1 MTLNQNDQGGEGFE
15 PWGDPYGVGGPL
27 KVVRARA
34 VEAQTVRI
42 VFDEPPRALVRSATN
57 DALNPLNYQV
67 AIIAGEGTAPHVVGV
82 KKDLVPAPAAAV
94 VEDPETGV
102 DVQVDRPLVIGVEY
116 RIRAF
121 NLVAKAG
128 GALGTPDSANFQGIL
143 DIAQVRSPERPDE
156 FSDFKFDAFATD
168 NSAYIFNDAGD
179 IAVHRGIENI
189 RKRVLRRVTT
199 PKNAYRHLPGYG
211 TSFAAHK
218 APMSV
223 SNLAP
228 LKQDMLAQVRSEPDV
243 LDASIQLQLTGLGV
257 LTLLIKARTPEGII
271 NETVRN
277 DGDGNITVVT

>member
-1 MTLNQNDQGGEGFE
+1 MTVNRNDQGGEGFE

-34 VEAQTVRI
+34 VESQTVRI
-42 VFDEPPRALVRSATN
+42 VFDEPPKALVRSATD

-67 AIIAGEGTAPHVVGV
+67 AIIIGEGTPPRVVGV
-82 KKDLVPAPAAAV
+82 KKDLVSAPAAAV
-94 VEDPETGV
+94 SQDPETGV
-102 DVQVDRPLVIGVEY
+102 DVQVDRPLVVGVEY

-128 GALGTPDSANFQGIL
+128 GALGTPDFANFQGIL
-143 DIAQVRSPERPDE
+143 SIDDVRPSERPFE
-156 FSDFKFDAFATD
+156 FTDFKFDSFANA

-189 RKRVLRRVTT
+189 RKRVVRRVVT

-211 TSFAAHK
+211 TSFASHK

-228 LKQDMLAQVRSEPDV
+228 LKQDLLAQVKTEPDI
-243 LDASIQLQLTGLGV
+243 LDASVQMQLTGQGV
-257 LTLLIKARTPEGII
+257 LTVLIKARTPQGII
-271 NETVRN
+271 TETVRN
-277 DGDGNITVVT
+277 NGDGNISVVT